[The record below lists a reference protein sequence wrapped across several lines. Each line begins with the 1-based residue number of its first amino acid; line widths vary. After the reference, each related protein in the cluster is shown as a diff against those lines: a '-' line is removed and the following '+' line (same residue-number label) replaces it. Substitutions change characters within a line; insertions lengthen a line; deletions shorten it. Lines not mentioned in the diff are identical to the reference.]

1 MEKIICRIAHIIIKS
16 DELGGKNNTTD
27 TSPTNFG
34 NNKKTILITFP
45 PMLLAIIDI
54 IGLNICLYF
63 PTR

>member
-1 MEKIICRIAHIIIKS
+1 MICRIAHNIIKS
-16 DELGGKNNTTD
+16 DELGGKNNTTEK
-27 TSPTNFG
+27 SPTNFG

-54 IGLNICLYF
+54 IWLNICWHF